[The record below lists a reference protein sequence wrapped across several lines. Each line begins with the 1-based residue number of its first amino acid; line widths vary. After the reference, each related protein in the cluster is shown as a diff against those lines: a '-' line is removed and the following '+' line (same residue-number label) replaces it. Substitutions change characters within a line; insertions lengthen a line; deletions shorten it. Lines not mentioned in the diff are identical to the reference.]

1 MTRRTISTASA
12 PRTGLPY
19 SQAIAYG
26 NMVFVSGQVAVDPAT
41 GQPVDGD
48 IRLQTRRVLDNVSA
62 ILEAAGTSLEYTLEA
77 MCFLSDTADFAA
89 FNEVYA
95 TYFPVDPPAR
105 TTVQTGLPAAGFK
118 VEIRVVAGLPT
129 GA

>member
-12 PRTGLPY
+12 PRTGFPY

-48 IRLQTRRVLDNVSA
+48 IRLQTRRVLDNISA
-62 ILEAAGTSLEYTLEA
+62 ILQAAGTSLEYTLEA

-95 TYFPVDPPAR
+95 SYFPVHPPAR
-105 TTVQTGLPAAGFK
+105 TTVQAALPAAGFK
-118 VEIRVVAGLPT
+118 VEIRVVAGVPPS
-129 GA
+129 